1 MFNYLRYLIQRAVEY
16 NSFVN
21 EKDSV
26 VDIVLNYIHQHY
38 SEDIS
43 RTMLADMVY
52 LNPDYLARLFKKQT
66 QTSIINYITTYR
78 LEKAKELLMCSD
90 KRTSDIGYEVG
101 YEDSHYFS
109 YIFKKTQGCS
119 PKEFRSRGRG

>member
-1 MFNYLRYLIQRAVEY
+1 MFNYLRYLIQRGVEY
-16 NSFVN
+16 NIFIN

-52 LNPDYLARLFKKQT
+52 LNPDYLARLFKKTNADLYHQLHHHL
-66 QTSIINYITTYR
+66 SVR
-78 LEKAKELLMCSD
+78 KS
-90 KRTSDIGYEVG
+90 KRASA
-101 YEDSHYFS
+101 
-109 YIFKKTQGCS
+109 Q
-119 PKEFRSRGRG
+119 P

>member
-38 SEDIS
+38 TEDIS

-52 LNPDYLARLFKKQT
+52 LNPDYLHDFSKNKRRPLSSI
-66 QTSIINYITTYR
+66 TSPP
-78 LEKAKELLMCSD
+78 
-90 KRTSDIGYEVG
+90 IG
-101 YEDSHYFS
+101 
-109 YIFKKTQGCS
+109 
-119 PKEFRSRGRG
+119 

>member
-52 LNPDYLARLFKKQT
+52 LNPDYLHDFSKNKRRPLSSI
-66 QTSIINYITTYR
+66 TSPP
-78 LEKAKELLMCSD
+78 
-90 KRTSDIGYEVG
+90 IG
-101 YEDSHYFS
+101 
-109 YIFKKTQGCS
+109 
-119 PKEFRSRGRG
+119 